1 MGAATLQVRHDALE
15 KSWSLSCVTASA
27 RVKLTAVRLLDPSD
41 RHVGDLA
48 E

>member
-15 KSWSLSCVTASA
+15 KSSSLSCVTAPA
-27 RVKLTAVRLLDPSD
+27 TVKSTAVRLLDPSD
-41 RHVGDLA
+41 QHVGGLA